1 MQSEEFTTIFGS
13 EGQPNGAP
21 AGERARGEA
30 AASVR
35 SLSKSFKGTP
45 VLEDIDFDVAQGES
59 LVLLGASGSGKTTI
73 LRIIAGLEEPDTGR
87 VFLHGKEVTDL
98 PARERGVGVIF
109 QSYALFPRMTVEEN
123 IGYGLRIRLRA
134 RNEIKGWAWVGSL
147 LGSSSLIGS
156 SILAIISIIAFP
168 KTLRIHRR
176 TRKKIKE
183 TVDRLIKLVNL
194 EEHRKKYPSQLSGGQ
209 QQRVAIA
216 RTLAYN
222 PQVLLFDEPFG
233 ALDAQTRVRLRRE
246 IHTLLRQV
254 QVPAIFITHD
264 QEEALE
270 LGDRIA
276 VINQGRIEQI
286 GTPDEVYNKPET
298 EYVATFLGA
307 ANLLVGV
314 LTEGAVELGTVRI
327 PAGEEAAKFREGQA
341 VKLVFRPEDVCLS
354 RTGELPA
361 DCSRLANGLVEEI
374 HFGGA
379 YERLTLR
386 LDLTARQP
394 FAGEPPLY
402 DVTLNTPEKR
412 TGIPIVVTRPKP
424 EASSNRLHTGDR
436 VAIGLTAFRVLPNF
450 ALTSERAGRILDVRQ
465 SPTSS

>member
-1 MQSEEFTTIFGS
+1 MQSGEFTTIFGGEEQAS
-13 EGQPNGAP
+13 ETAP
-21 AGERARGEA
+21 SEKVRLEA

-35 SLSKSFKGTP
+35 GVSKSFKGVR

-87 VFLHGKEVTDL
+87 VILHGKEVTEL

-109 QSYALFPRMTVEEN
+109 QAYALFPRMTVEKN
-123 IGYGLRIRLRA
+123 IGYGLRIRHRP
-134 RNEIKGWAWVGSL
+134 RKEI
-147 LGSSSLIGS
+147 
-156 SILAIISIIAFP
+156 
-168 KTLRIHRR
+168 R
-176 TRKKIKE
+176 E
-183 TVDRLIKLVNL
+183 TVDSLINLVKL

-216 RTLAYN
+216 RTLAYK

-246 IHTLLRQV
+246 ISALLKQV

-276 VINQGRIEQI
+276 VINAGRIEQI

-307 ANLLVGV
+307 ANLLLGV
-314 LTEGAVELGTVRI
+314 IAGDAVELGTAKI
-327 PAGEEAAKFREGQA
+327 PAREEIAKFNEGQA

-354 RTGELPA
+354 KTGELPA
-361 DCSRLANGLVEEI
+361 SCSRLTNGLIEEI
-374 HFGGA
+374 HFVGA

-386 LDLTARQP
+386 LDLTARR
-394 FAGEPPLY
+394 ASANEPPLY
-402 DVTLNTPEKR
+402 DVTIMTPEKK
-412 TGIPIVVTRPKP
+412 TGIPIMVTRPKP
-424 EASSNRLHTGDR
+424 EAAATRFQIGDR
-436 VAIGLTAFRVLPNF
+436 VAVGLLAFRVLPNYTL
-450 ALTSERAGRILDVRQ
+450 ASERAGRIVDVQ
-465 SPTSS
+465 KK